1 MIYEQEGSQSLHM
14 DFQFQFVFFL
24 FLVLFPSMFGNL
36 CLVSILIC
44 RDNDGGDWQVDV
56 DMIDGLLSSLVE
68 YLQLENAY
76 NIFIL
81 NPKRGER
88 KPKYGYR

>member
-1 MIYEQEGSQSLHM
+1 LLCCLF
-14 DFQFQFVFFL
+14 FQI
-24 FLVLFPSMFGNL
+24 P
-36 CLVSILIC
+36 IC

-56 DMIDGLLSSLVE
+56 DMIDGLFASLVE

-81 NPKRGER
+81 NPKRAE
-88 KPKYGYR
+88 KKTKYGYRLVFLLNVIIYYYYKLQ